1 MVNQA
6 MEIGKSGL
14 LTTTFLSQCLDF
26 KKKKKNA
33 EFGFL
38 SPIIVYSNTVTI
50 YLSIMEK
57 PEQ

>member
-1 MVNQA
+1 MVNQV

-26 KKKKKNA
+26 FKKKNA

-38 SPIIVYSNTVTI
+38 SPITVYSNTATI